1 MEKENCLKNTKLYQ
15 NIFSIFTNVTSL
27 GKGFAECVYQEAICV
42 LLRKSGLVYSKESTI
57 PIFFEECSVG
67 NVRAD
72 IVLND
77 YIIECKAIEASL
89 KTSHIP
95 QLIAYMKLLKKPFGF
110 LVNFNQKVTNDIL
123 ETIFIEEYNDTYK
136 AVFDND
142 DSKIYYF
149 DKLGKQIN

>member
-1 MEKENCLKNTKLYQ
+1 MDNKLYSFF
-15 NIFSIFTNVTSL
+15 NDVTSL
-27 GKGFAECVYQEAICV
+27 GKGFAECVYQEALCV
-42 LLRKSGLVYSKESTI
+42 LLRKAGLSYSKESTI

-72 IVLND
+72 VVLPD

-89 KTSHIP
+89 RTAHVP

-123 ETIFIEEYNDTYK
+123 ETIFVEEYNDTYK
-136 AVFDND
+136 AMFNKD
-142 DSKIYYF
+142 DSQIFYF

>member
-1 MEKENCLKNTKLYQ
+1 MERKL
-15 NIFSIFTNVTSL
+15 FTIFTDVSNL

-42 LLRKSGLVYSKESTI
+42 LLRKSNLVYSKESTI
-57 PIFFEECSVG
+57 PIFFQECSVG

-72 IVLND
+72 IVLPD

-89 KTSHIP
+89 RTSHIP
-95 QLIAYMKLLKKPFGF
+95 QLVAYMKLLNKPFGY

-123 ETIFIEEYNDTYK
+123 ETIFVEEYNDTYK
-136 AVFDND
+136 AVINKD
-142 DSKIYYF
+142 DSQIFYF